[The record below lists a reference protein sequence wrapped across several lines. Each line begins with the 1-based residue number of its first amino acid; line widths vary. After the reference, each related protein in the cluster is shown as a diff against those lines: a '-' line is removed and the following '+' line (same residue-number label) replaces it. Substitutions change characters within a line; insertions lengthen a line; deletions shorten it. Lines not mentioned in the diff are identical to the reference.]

1 MLWLLFC
8 AEFASFGILLKSG
21 GRAVPKSENLVI
33 RVSPEVK
40 GILEAKAAVL
50 GMNMSEYV
58 RLLIL
63 EDARKVLNA
72 PKENTPSE

>member
-1 MLWLLFC
+1 M
-8 AEFASFGILLKSG
+8 
-21 GRAVPKSENLVI
+21 PKSENLVI